1 MNLQLKLLTLKER
14 QEILL
19 KLLIEIDEFCR
30 NHNIK
35 YSLAGGT
42 LLGAVRHKGFIP
54 WDDDIDIY
62 MLREDFDRFTTIYK
76 NTKYNTLVFNTEINK
91 NYLPQGFAKIV
102 NPLTY
107 VFDKKG
113 SAEYGIFVDIF
124 PLDSIPDNENKQKN
138 FIKKV
143 RRLHN
148 RFYHRHRHDIISI
161 LKSYHHSLDY
171 WWEKI
176 VKNLALQNNPNY
188 KNVAHLIGSKGEN
201 SIIPKNY
208 LENLIEVSFEGHQF
222 FALQDPKT
230 YLTNLYGPDYMTPKI
245 YPLHQTEVYLIEED

>member
-1 MNLQLKLLTLKER
+1 MNPQLKLLTLKER

-30 NHNIK
+30 NHKIK

-62 MLREDFDRFTTIYK
+62 MQREDFDRFTTIYK
-76 NTKYNTLVFNTEINK
+76 NTKYNSLVFNTEINK

-113 SAEYGIFVDIF
+113 WAEFGIFVDIF
-124 PLDSIPDNENKQKN
+124 PLDSVPDNEKKQKK

-148 RFYHRHRHDIISI
+148 RFYHRHRHDIVSI

-171 WWEKI
+171 WWKKI
-176 VKNLALQNNPNY
+176 VKNLALHDIPNY

-201 SIIPKNY
+201 TIIPKNH
-208 LENLIEVSFEGHQF
+208 LENLIEVSFEGRKF
-222 FALQDPKT
+222 YALQDPKA

-245 YPLHQTEVYLIEED
+245 YPPHQTEVYLIQE